1 MRGSTSV
8 IQLARGCARIGG
20 ALVAVA
26 ALACSGTIQVAGPPP
41 EDAAPPPAQAKKP
54 PTPAKTPE
62 APEPPAPTAAEPFV
76 TTRDSDEWV
85 RQTLKLQAR
94 YERVLVVGAP
104 APAAIRVA
112 ALDLNAR
119 GAAAE
124 PRDLPVTGAF
134 ATLQEAADAARG
146 GDLIAVLPGTYAGFS
161 VGDKPSAGQERYI
174 HFKAMGSPGEVV
186 INRGCAADPN
196 WMIYLKTAHH
206 VVIEG
211 FRLAGSS
218 APGRQSAAEPKAGI
232 MIDGAFGETSSLAH
246 HIAIVGN
253 FAHHHRTWGVHSTD
267 SHTVLLQDNLFAFS
281 AGEHGAYISD
291 GSDNYVVR
299 RNVFF
304 GNNASGFQANL
315 DPEASL
321 DAVLEHPSFR
331 DHPRREPTRA
341 WATELMKGAT
351 ERFGEHGF
359 PDGRGVNFIIEQN
372 VINGNGRSGGG
383 AINLAGV
390 SDSVIQNNLIYG
402 NLASGI
408 AQWDNANPFDRAYVE
423 PGPRAPE
430 QVTGPDALPLWGCR
444 NNLIRNNTVVLSAR
458 GRPALQC
465 GNGSWGCRLRN
476 NILVS
481 DASPSIEVLS
491 TSIYRFDAGHNV
503 VTQVSYG
510 GMPEGLKRLAAALP
524 ETRAITGI
532 TRARFATEVVR
543 ASEEP
548 WVIFEGGWWK
558 LNPNRPDFRPKRSS
572 KVLIGQGDAREVP
585 ARDLLGVERSGAEL
599 GALSPGPG

>member
-124 PRDLPVTGAF
+124 PRELPVTRAF

-161 VGDKPSAGQERYI
+161 IGDKPSAGQERYI

-206 VVIEG
+206 VVIDG
-211 FRLAGSS
+211 FNIAGSS
-218 APGRQSAAEPKAGI
+218 EPGAPRAGTPRAGI
-232 MIDGAFGETSSLAH
+232 MVDGAFGETGRLAH

-253 FAHHHRTWGVHSTD
+253 FSHHHHTWGFHSTD
-267 SHTVLLQDNLFAFS
+267 SHTVLLQDNLFALS
-281 AGEHGAYISD
+281 GREHGAYASD

-304 GNNASGFQANL
+304 GNNAGGFQANL

-321 DAVLEHPSFR
+321 EEVMKHPSFR
-331 DHPRREPTRA
+331 SYPPMEPTRA
-341 WATELMKGAT
+341 WAAGLMKLAT
-351 ERFGEHGF
+351 DRFGEHGF

-372 VINGNGRSGGG
+372 VMNGNGRIGGG
-383 AINLAGV
+383 AINLAGL
-390 SDSVIQNNLIYG
+390 SDSLIQNNLVYA
-402 NLASGI
+402 NLAHGI

-430 QVTGPDALPLWGCR
+430 QVSGPEALPLWGCR
-444 NNLIRNNTVVLSAR
+444 NNLIRNNTVIMNAS
-458 GRPALQC
+458 GRAALQC

-476 NILVS
+476 NIFVN
-481 DASPSIEVLS
+481 DAASSIEVLS
-491 TSIYRFDAGHNV
+491 TGIYRFDAGNNV

-510 GMPEGLKRLAAALP
+510 GMPDGLKRLAAALP

-532 TRARFATEVVR
+532 TRARLAAEVVR
-543 ASEEP
+543 AGEEP
-548 WVIFEGGWWK
+548 WVILEGGWWK
-558 LNPNRPDFRPKRSS
+558 LNPSRPDFRPKRSS
-572 KVLIGQGDAREVP
+572 KMLLGQGDPREVP
-585 ARDLLGVERSGAEL
+585 PRDLLGVERKGAEL